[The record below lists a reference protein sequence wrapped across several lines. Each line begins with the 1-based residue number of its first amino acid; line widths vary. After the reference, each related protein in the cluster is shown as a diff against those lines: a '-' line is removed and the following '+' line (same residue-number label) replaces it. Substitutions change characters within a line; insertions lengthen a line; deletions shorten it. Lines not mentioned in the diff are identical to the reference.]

1 MVFPIEFMK
10 VMCLKSKETLA
21 CATFLRQE
29 RNGRPANDFI
39 NSLVYNIFMSTAFFY
54 REKERRDT
62 KIYELQYDSIVH
74 KAMEPNNVCINIER
88 YKHT

>member
-1 MVFPIEFMK
+1 
-10 VMCLKSKETLA
+10 
-21 CATFLRQE
+21 
-29 RNGRPANDFI
+29 
-39 NSLVYNIFMSTAFFY
+39 MSTAFFY
-54 REKERRDT
+54 REKERRDK